1 MQESFFVK
9 EESYQENPFEM
20 FNEWF
25 QLAKQTPEIK
35 DPTAFALATSQNNRP
50 SVRIVLLKNIEND
63 GFTFFTNENSHK
75 GKDLLANPQ
84 SEMNFYWEPL
94 NKQIRI
100 YGNVEVL
107 SDEKSDEY
115 FASRSL
121 ESRFGA
127 CVSRQSAE
135 LESYKQLQEE
145 YKNYTT
151 THANPKR
158 PKHWHG
164 FKIIPQEFE
173 FWQDGKHR
181 LHLRHKYIFNGTN
194 WQHIFLYP

>member
-1 MQESFFVK
+1 
-9 EESYQENPFEM
+9 M
-20 FNEWF
+20 FNELF

-35 DPTAFALATSQNNRP
+35 DPTAFALATSQSNRP

-84 SEMNFYWEPL
+84 AEMNFYWEPL

-115 FASRSL
+115 FVSRSL

-151 THANPKR
+151 THTNPTR